1 MHILFKF
8 SFRLTALAALALI
21 PGAGLT
27 ANAEENCPPI
37 APVLKQPE
45 TLESAWREALEN
57 AHPLKASQQNTQSAR
72 ETLSSARAAYLP
84 AFKIEG
90 GKFWLDR
97 NLTGQ
102 VSASGLGTL
111 PLTLGDEFS
120 AGSAAISV
128 PLFTSGRIAHG
139 VAAAKAGW
147 RAAQADEQREVLDI
161 KITVADAYLKVL
173 RAACAVRVASS
184 HVASLASHSENV
196 ADMHA
201 HGLVTRNDV
210 LASEVALA
218 DARQQAIQSNNALD
232 LARASYNRL
241 LVRPLTQP
249 VVLKEMEP
257 PPPPGEVRL
266 LTRRALQ
273 QRPELTVYAER
284 ATALRK
290 EAKGVR
296 ASALPMVSAAG
307 SYNRIGGDFVDKCH
321 ANKDF

>member
-1 MHILFKF
+1 M
-8 SFRLTALAALALI
+8 
-21 PGAGLT
+21 
-27 ANAEENCPPI
+27 
-37 APVLKQPE
+37 
-45 TLESAWREALEN
+45 
-57 AHPLKASQQNTQSAR
+57 
-72 ETLSSARAAYLP
+72 
-84 AFKIEG
+84 
-90 GKFWLDR
+90 
-97 NLTGQ
+97 
-102 VSASGLGTL
+102 
-111 PLTLGDEFS
+111 TLGDEFS

-284 ATALRK
+284 ATALSGTMRSWPFLVTLAGR
-290 EAKGVR
+290 ETLVSLVQPAN
-296 ASALPMVSAAG
+296 APLPIRVTVFGIETLARLLHS
-307 SYNRIGGDFVDKCH
+307 
-321 ANKDF
+321 